1 MAVGC
6 PYVDEWIA
14 EGAGHDDLAAVLT
27 DSDHPFR
34 LAAALVRLFLTRDPI
49 PHNSTAER

>member
-1 MAVGC
+1 MAVSC
-6 PYVDEWIA
+6 PYVDERMA

-27 DSDHPFR
+27 DSDHPSR
-34 LAAALVRLFLTRDPI
+34 LAALVRLFLTRDPT